1 MDEFGFPLLTT
12 TVHIR
17 MHQRNGRKCITTLE
31 GLPQD
36 HDFKK
41 ILRHTKKLFSC
52 NGSISSDDDGL
63 KVLQL
68 QGDKRKDLRD
78 FLIAQDIVHKEGI
91 KTHGF

>member
-12 TVHIR
+12 IVHIR

-36 HDFKK
+36 HDFRK

-78 FLIAQDIVHKEGI
+78 FLITQDIVHKEGI